1 MRKFLEEVLD
11 QLKQV
16 TWPDKN
22 TLFRL
27 TMVVILVSLTVGLIL
42 GGFDFLLTQGIKVLV
57 RH

>member
-42 GGFDFLLTQGIKVLV
+42 GGFDFLLTQGIKILV

>member
-27 TMVVILVSLTVGLIL
+27 TMVVILVSLTVGVIL